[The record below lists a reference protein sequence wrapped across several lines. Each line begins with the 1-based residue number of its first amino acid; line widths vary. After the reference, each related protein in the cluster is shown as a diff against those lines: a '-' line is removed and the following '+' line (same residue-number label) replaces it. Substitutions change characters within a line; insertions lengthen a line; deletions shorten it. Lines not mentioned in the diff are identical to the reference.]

1 MFNDHKLERE
11 LLLVLLGPGSRPR
24 MEAGS
29 LQCRCTDTFSYVEA
43 SSWLLV
49 RWVWKCRRSPLN
61 VGGWW
66 ILETLSGRHWGP
78 LAHWRAAYHPE
89 GTAATKGHNGGR
101 FESGEHHRHPQPN
114 PPAPYICAG
123 LISKARPPLF
133 PKILPPPHHAPPLFF
148 SLSVILQ
155 QQKGQA
161 FVVAHSVTQTQD
173 LRLPVVKWKLS
184 LRLSLCSL
192 CSCRLEERGGN
203 SYFSTW
209 KGSRRGH
216 EGRLFTSDTID
227 FESRRFSESSRECLP
242 GCWHHVLIEF
252 DCQQVS
258 KGSKQAVFHK
268 INLLWKLSSGFLLQ
282 KTRDKHKKKVKRLSH
297 AAAVNLITANI

>member
-1 MFNDHKLERE
+1 MTRHA
-11 LLLVLLGPGSRPR
+11 
-24 MEAGS
+24 AGTEFS
-29 LQCRCTDTFSYVEA
+29 SPDRSWQCSCRVT
-43 SSWLLV
+43 SSWSCGHTLAAITPSV
-49 RWVWKCRRSPLN
+49 GVSGRWVDFGACSYILRVHTGARWHAGEQLTTPRVLQPQRTTTEGDWSRVNIANTRSL
-61 VGGWW
+61 
-66 ILETLSGRHWGP
+66 ILLPRTSVPGLFQKPETP
-78 LAHWRAAYHPE
+78 
-89 GTAATKGHNGGR
+89 
-101 FESGEHHRHPQPN
+101 
-114 PPAPYICAG
+114 
-123 LISKARPPLF
+123 

-155 QQKGQA
+155 QEKGRP

-184 LRLSLCSL
+184 LGLSLCSL

-227 FESRRFSESSRECLP
+227 FESRRFSESSRECLL
-242 GCWHHVLIEF
+242 GCWRHVLIEF

-268 INLLWKLSSGFLLQ
+268 INLLWKRSSGILLQ
-282 KTRDKHKKKVKRLSH
+282 
-297 AAAVNLITANI
+297 